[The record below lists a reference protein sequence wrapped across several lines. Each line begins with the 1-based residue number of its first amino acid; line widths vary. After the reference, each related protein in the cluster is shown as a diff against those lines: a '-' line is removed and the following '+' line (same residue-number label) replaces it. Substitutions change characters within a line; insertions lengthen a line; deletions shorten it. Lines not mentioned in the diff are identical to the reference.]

1 MTVIWIP
8 KSFKGKI
15 KEMTRAKKIV
25 FEIFIF
31 HTLNMAA
38 LNTSTLFTECS
49 LKNNS

>member
-38 LNTSTLFTECS
+38 LNLRAPGS
-49 LKNNS
+49 LNAL